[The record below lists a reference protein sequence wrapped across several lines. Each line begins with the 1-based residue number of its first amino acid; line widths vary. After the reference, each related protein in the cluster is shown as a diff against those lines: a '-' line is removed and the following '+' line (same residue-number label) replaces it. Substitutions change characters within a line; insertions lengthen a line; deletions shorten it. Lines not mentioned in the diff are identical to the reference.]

1 MILRQKRAGEGRE
14 NILGR
19 LDSVSVLRREKEE
32 CIHLLP
38 SLSNVPLE
46 THITA
51 TLGFKHFTNI
61 LPPQMELTPHSLV
74 PHLFSGQ
81 ISNRESGTPYSVNYC
96 VVHRD

>member
-14 NILGR
+14 NILGH

-38 SLSNVPLE
+38 SLFNVSLE

-51 TLGFKHFTNI
+51 TLGFKHFTDI
-61 LPPQMELTPHSLV
+61 LPASDGIDPSFPCAPPIL
-74 PHLFSGQ
+74 
-81 ISNRESGTPYSVNYC
+81 
-96 VVHRD
+96 